1 MVTIKKSLHLLAAV
15 LFALSPVASM
25 ANNDTIQQENA
36 VNVEQTAIAVE
47 ATDHAASHGE
57 EHAEKSN
64 DQFVKEYIGHH
75 LMDDHY
81 YSFFG
86 DKELHKHYGFALPII
101 LIDNGLKVFM
111 STEDF
116 VYNSKVIERD
126 GQYYAYFHGKIV
138 NCDAEGNI
146 KGYEYRKDDKG
157 EYITIKN
164 KDGKDIKQKF
174 EVTYNIKSHEIHT
187 ASDFHVSTMPLDFS
201 ITKNVAGL
209 MLASLLLFLGFT
221 ALAKTYKNGP
231 NALPKGIAR
240 GLEPLVIYVRD
251 EMAKPNI
258 GHKYKQFMPYLLS
271 VFFLIF
277 LLNLLGLTP
286 LGLNVTGNISVTVCL
301 ALFTFLYVNISANK
315 DYWKHIFW
323 MPGVPVPMKI
333 VLAPIEVLGMFTK
346 PFSLLIR
353 LFANITAGHSVVM
366 GLIAVAYIM
375 QEALS
380 TPGAIGISFFLTLFL
395 TFLEI
400 LVAFL
405 QAFIFTMLSSLFIGS
420 AVQEHDHH

>member
-1 MVTIKKSLHLLAAV
+1 MVTIKKSLHLLTAA
-15 LFALSPVASM
+15 LFALMPLVSNAETPVVSAHDSLH
-25 ANNDTIQQENA
+25 AVTTETSHETHDAHDT
-36 VNVEQTAIAVE
+36 
-47 ATDHAASHGE
+47 
-57 EHAEKSN
+57 HAEVDPSSKE
-64 DQFVKEYIGHH
+64 FVQAYTQHH

-86 DKELHKHYGFALPII
+86 NAEEHKHYGFGLPVI

-116 VYNSKVIERD
+116 VYKGAVVENG
-126 GQYYAYFHGKIV
+126 GQHYKYYHGKIYKT
-138 NCDAEGNI
+138 DASGDLKIDAHDHPTVE
-146 KGYEYRKDDKG
+146 KPFD
-157 EYITIKN
+157 
-164 KDGKDIKQKF
+164 
-174 EVTYNIKSHEIHT
+174 V
-187 ASDFHVSTMPLDFS
+187 S
-201 ITKNVAGL
+201 ITKNVVGL
-209 MLASLLLFLGFT
+209 LLATVLLFLGFT
-221 ALAKTYKNGP
+221 ALAKTYKASP
-231 NALPKGIAR
+231 NNLPKGIAR
-240 GLEPLVIYVRD
+240 ALEPLVIYVRD
-251 EMAKPNI
+251 EMARPNI
-258 GHKYKQFMPYLLS
+258 GEKKYKKYMPYLLS

-301 ALFTFLYVNISANK
+301 ALFTFLYVNFSGNA

-323 MPGVPVPMKI
+323 MPGVPWPMKI

-366 GLIAVAYIM
+366 GLIAVAFVM
-375 QEALS
+375 KQTLT
-380 TPGAIGISFFLTLFL
+380 TPGAVGVSFLLTLFL
-395 TFLEI
+395 TVLEL

-420 AVQEHDHH
+420 AVEEHDHH